1 MVIPIYDKD
10 PLEGSGVP
18 FVTYGLMAINIV
30 VFFLEMSLS
39 PANDA
44 VFLQNAG
51 FIPNA
56 IFGDPGFGRTLPSTL
71 SPLTYM
77 FVHGGWGHII
87 GNMLFLWIFGDNI
100 EDAVGHLRF
109 LAFYLVCGI
118 AGALGEHGGRAG
130 PDDRLSHAE
139 ALRQDRSAHL
149 RHHPARDRRVLG
161 ARLLGRDAGVAN
173 PQACR

>member
-44 VFLQNAG
+44 VFLQNVG

-71 SPLTYM
+71 SPPRKPSY
-77 FVHGGWGHII
+77 
-87 GNMLFLWIFGDNI
+87 
-100 EDAVGHLRF
+100 
-109 LAFYLVCGI
+109 
-118 AGALGEHGGRAG
+118 
-130 PDDRLSHAE
+130 
-139 ALRQDRSAHL
+139 
-149 RHHPARDRRVLG
+149 
-161 ARLLGRDAGVAN
+161 
-173 PQACR
+173 CR